1 MLAARGLVGASGSY
15 VVCQS
20 PGLRKDTDLQ
30 MAKKETALAKAT
42 LTSVLSKDER
52 SHIAEEMTA
61 VAFEAGE
68 VGRPHVSVL
77 VCED

>member
-1 MLAARGLVGASGSY
+1 M
-15 VVCQS
+15 VCQS

-30 MAKKETALAKAT
+30 MAKKTLAKAT